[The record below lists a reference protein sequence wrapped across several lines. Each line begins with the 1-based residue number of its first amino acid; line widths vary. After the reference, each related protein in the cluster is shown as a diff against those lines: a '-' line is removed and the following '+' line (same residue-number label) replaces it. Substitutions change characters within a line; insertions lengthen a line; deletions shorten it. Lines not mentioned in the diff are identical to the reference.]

1 MMSNTY
7 VRARIEPGL
16 KDNASDVLNSMGLTV
31 SDAIRLFL
39 MRVVS
44 DKALPFDVKV
54 PNARTRAAMKASEQ
68 GDVDYCESLDELL

>member
-1 MMSNTY
+1 MPETY

-16 KDNASDVLNSMGLTV
+16 KDNASNVLNDMGLTV
-31 SDAIRLFL
+31 SNAIRLFL

-54 PNARTRAAMKASEQ
+54 PNAKTRASMKAAER
-68 GDVDYCESLDELL
+68 GEVEYYENLDELL